1 MRRVADLDFAHAV
14 VTFDDPAHP
23 GGIVLAATHPL
34 SDAPLYSAYVR
45 WPDGSLAWLTSI
57 AVWSMDGHPWAIV
70 NRFDVEPDDPDL
82 PTLVPGARERRG
94 GGEMRVTDDLEAGR
108 RTLDPVHTPSHPV
121 RVDALARRDD
131 ISNPASLWSVLV
143 EDGRDAS
150 TSSRITVLDG
160 VGDVPSGLL
169 LLGEARLASRLQAEG
184 SVRTPVDVC
193 GDLPRRVRAQ
203 IPRSLTL
210 ERTA

>member
-1 MRRVADLDFAHAV
+1 M
-14 VTFDDPAHP
+14 
-23 GGIVLAATHPL
+23 IWATGL
-34 SDAPLYSAYVR
+34 LFEVEGTRSSTV
-45 WPDGSLAWLTSI
+45 PDRL
-57 AVWSMDGHPWAIV
+57 
-70 NRFDVEPDDPDL
+70 R
-82 PTLVPGARERRG
+82 
-94 GGEMRVTDDLEAGR
+94 
-108 RTLDPVHTPSHPV
+108 TPSHPV
-121 RVDALARRDD
+121 RVDALARHDD

-143 EDGRDAS
+143 EDGRDAL